1 MYIVVTEVE
10 DKQKMS
16 DIATLIHTDDK
27 FLVWTFVGHSD
38 DIERLGVTIKG
49 MILIQV

>member
-10 DKQKMS
+10 DDLS
-16 DIATLIHTDDK
+16 TIATLIHTGEK

-38 DIERLGVTIKG
+38 DIERLGIAVKG